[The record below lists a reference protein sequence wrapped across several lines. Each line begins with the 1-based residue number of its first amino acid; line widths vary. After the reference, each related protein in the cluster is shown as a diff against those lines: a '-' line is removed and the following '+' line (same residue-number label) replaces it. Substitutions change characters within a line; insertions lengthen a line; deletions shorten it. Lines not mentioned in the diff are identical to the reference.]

1 MQPQR
6 ILKSARN
13 LSSKGFTLIE
23 TLVAVSILLLAIAG
37 PLTIAARG
45 LFAASAAKDQT
56 VAFFLAQEG
65 IEIIRSVRDTNGL
78 NLYTWTSGLPS
89 AGDYFTVDSTIYEM
103 YANTPPP
110 SSPVKVGSLGT
121 GVFVSCPTASNPAT
135 CPTMTYNTSAH
146 SYGYGSGGSNTTTRF
161 KRYARYTI
169 GGSNSNEMI
178 LSVTVEW
185 SSGVFNRSFTLQ
197 EVLFNWQN

>member
-1 MQPQR
+1 MPMDTLYSSR
-6 ILKSARN
+6 CRHISSA
-13 LSSKGFTLIE
+13 GFTLIE

-45 LFAASAAKDQT
+45 LFAASAVKNQT

-65 IEIIRSVRDTNGL
+65 IEMVRNLRDTNGL
-78 NLYTWTSGLPS
+78 NLAAWNAGLPS
-89 AGDYFTVDSTIYEM
+89 AGDYFTVNSTIYDM
-103 YANTPPP
+103 YQSPPTP
-110 SSPVKVGSLGT
+110 SS
-121 GVFVSCPTASNPAT
+121 GVFTACPNASNSASCPTL
-135 CPTMTYNTSAH
+135 TYNTTNH
-146 SYGYGSGGSNTTTRF
+146 SYGYASGESNDSTNF

-185 SSGVFNRSFTLQ
+185 SSGVLNRSFTLQ